1 MALVPHLR
9 EGPDGIF
16 YLHTIDEET
25 GAVRVQILRSHLEK
39 TFRHHYAQENSNN
52 RKDLPNITSGFLAVV
67 TASSRPIILAW
78 AESGHG
84 LGRYGDALDADEHL
98 LGNARWAA
106 KAREMAGVLG
116 ISLSTHAD
124 GASAASGPKGSLQA
138 GHVEVKLATYAAV
151 LLLKLSAQIGSMPVA
166 GTALTREN
174 LSALRRVRWSSG
186 GGGLHFEVHV
196 SRKNCHRC
204 GAFLRRLERLTGVR
218 FDIRWGQRLV
228 PIQYPRQDSAG
239 APRSAQDGD
248 AAGTAPM
255 IVASSSA
262 PSPPPTREE
271 DGIIFYLPP
280 DQQQHDKPKPA
291 QARAPPLVSPHHL
304 SRVDKPL
311 PATPVTEP
319 PDLSSLEKD
328 HLEEDDGASSSHPS
342 DENAPFPL
350 RSPRPYGMCL
360 R

>member
-52 RKDLPNITSGFLAVV
+52 RKDLPKKTSGFLAVV

-138 GHVEVKLATYAAV
+138 GHVEVKLATYAV
-151 LLLKLSAQIGSMPVA
+151 MLLLKLSAQVGGMPVA

-174 LSALRRVRWSSG
+174 LSALRRVRWRG
-186 GGGLHFEVHV
+186 GSRLHFEVHV

-239 APRSAQDGD
+239 APRRAQDGD

-255 IVASSSA
+255 MVSSSA
-262 PSPPPTREE
+262 PRTREE
-271 DGIIFYLPP
+271 DGIIFYLSPN
-280 DQQQHDKPKPA
+280 QQQHNKPKPA

-304 SRVDKPL
+304 LRVDKPL

-319 PDLSSLEKD
+319 PDLSRLQED
-328 HLEEDDGASSSHPS
+328 HLEEDNGASSGYLS